1 MCHLCSFA
9 PLTFRGFSPLT
20 CLKTPRY
27 ASRPFTSL
35 LPRAGHRS
43 AQSPPLLRAFM
54 DDWEAFRARGE
65 RSTQPWELETEPVM
79 TESSTVPLPV
89 TGNSTVLDRVGDC
102 HCEVVLARRMGPGE
116 MVKELHLLPVS
127 DR

>member
-1 MCHLCSFA
+1 
-9 PLTFRGFSPLT
+9 
-20 CLKTPRY
+20 
-27 ASRPFTSL
+27 
-35 LPRAGHRS
+35 
-43 AQSPPLLRAFM
+43 M